1 MACCYTNDEKGEKV
15 NSRQS
20 FVFIQS
26 LLAYNLYVQLYVML
40 VAMRSMVFVESMEME
55 LKDVNVDWKVPPAN
69 RLLTS
74 NTAEKVS

>member
-15 NSRQS
+15 DNKQS

-40 VAMRSMVFVESMEME
+40 VAMRSMVFMESMGME
-55 LKDVNVDWKVPPAN
+55 LKDVNVDI
-69 RLLTS
+69 
-74 NTAEKVS
+74 